1 MRHADPR
8 TLILLLLTVNAL
20 MMGRTDQL
28 VAIAGALI
36 TVTALLVTG
45 RTRWA
50 ILLLVSVVLLTGC
63 AYRIPAHWS
72 NAPAALV
79 GVLAYWIS
87 RFAVSVG
94 VAAFV
99 LTQLRPTELNA
110 ALRRMHAPNWLII
123 PLAVVVRFLPALLA
137 ETRAINEA
145 MSLRGIRPGALGLLF
160 HPVRYGIHVVIPL
173 LSSAIRISD
182 ELAAAALIRGLGVTT
197 LPDGSTVRPTTVT
210 RIGFGLADLVLL
222 LAIAA
227 LVGLHFSGWEL
238 QR

>member
-28 VAIAGALI
+28 VAIAGALL

-45 RTRWA
+45 RIRWA
-50 ILLLVSVVLLTGC
+50 ILLLVSVVLLTAA
-63 AYRIPAHWS
+63 AYWIPAHWS
-72 NAPAALV
+72 NSPAALV

-87 RFAVSVG
+87 RFTVAVG
-94 VAAFV
+94 IAAFV

-145 MSLRGIRPGALGLLF
+145 MSLRGIRPGTLGLLF
-160 HPVRYGIHVVIPL
+160 PPVRYGIYVVIPL

-197 LPDGSTVRPTTVT
+197 LPDGSTIRPTTVT
-210 RIGFGLADLVLL
+210 RIGFGLTDLVLL

-227 LVGLHFSGWEL
+227 LMGLHFSGWEL

>member
-28 VAIAGALI
+28 VTIAGALL
-36 TVTALLVTG
+36 TVTALLFTG
-45 RTRWA
+45 RARWA
-50 ILLLVSVVLLTGC
+50 IVLLVSVFLLTAA
-63 AYRIPAHWS
+63 AYWIPTHWPNS
-72 NAPAALV
+72 ASALI
-79 GVLAYWIS
+79 GVLAFWIS
-87 RFAVSVG
+87 RFT
-94 VAAFV
+94 VAAGIAVFV

-110 ALRRMHAPNWLII
+110 ALRRMHTPHWLII

-160 HPVRYGIHVVIPL
+160 HPVRYGIYVVIPL

-197 LPDGSTVRPTTVT
+197 LPDGSTVHPTTVT
-210 RIGFGLADLVLL
+210 RIGFGLTDLVLL
-222 LAIAA
+222 LGIAA